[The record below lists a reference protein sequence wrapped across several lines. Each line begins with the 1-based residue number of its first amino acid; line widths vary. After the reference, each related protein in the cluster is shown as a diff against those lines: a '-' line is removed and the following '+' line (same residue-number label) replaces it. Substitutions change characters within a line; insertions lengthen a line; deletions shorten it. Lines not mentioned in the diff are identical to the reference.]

1 MGLLK
6 LGWLRRLGKESFWKS
21 LHLEDLKDKTLLFDP
36 HNSNEVNIKKAI
48 KNMNNPMMKQIYI
61 SLLDCKS
68 NLIEI
73 QPEQALF
80 LTIFGE
86 HRVKK
91 NNTPALCEWAIGS
104 RIIDLLSSNGNFI
117 SDHSHIPN
125 AGKQPSQLQFASLK
139 NSLKTCYKDVYNNA
153 VR

>member
-6 LGWLRRLGKESFWKS
+6 LGWLRRLGKESFRKS
-21 LHLEDLKDKTLLFDP
+21 LHLEDLKDKTLPFDP

-73 QPEQALF
+73 EPELALF
-80 LTIFGE
+80 LPIFGE
-86 HRVKK
+86 HRAKK
-91 NNTPALCEWAIGS
+91 NNTPALCEWAIET
-104 RIIDLLSSNGNFI
+104 RIIDLLSSSNEI
-117 SDHSHIPN
+117 YI
-125 AGKQPSQLQFASLK
+125 
-139 NSLKTCYKDVYNNA
+139 C
-153 VR
+153 